1 MRYRGVGLVLLG
13 GKACTLKVLCE
24 IWVGDA
30 FFLVENFKRGFLVI
44 KFESC
49 LVPRKNPL
57 LSMGLEKVVG
67 CGDKSTG

>member
-1 MRYRGVGLVLLG
+1 M
-13 GKACTLKVLCE
+13 LKVLCE